1 MQVKECRGKMLML
14 EKSLIFKLLNIS
26 NTSLSNQ
33 IKFESL
39 KSSISLKRFFHQQSE
54 ICGN

>member
-39 KSSISLKRFFHQQSE
+39 KSSIPLKRFFHQQSE